1 MCDLIHTWEKVR
13 RRGGFLKFRYARSP
27 VSRPIGRRLFAHA
40 LRDLSAASTTESLSR
55 SGAMA
60 SRGAVVSPS
69 RNVCAKPSRFSPN
82 SVVIDH
88 GRLMSRRSMAV
99 GETPWA
105 TAPSRQQLQ
114 PIDDHPDRRDCG
126 PAHICEHL
134 APRRRQDHLD
144 REIAIV
150 WRAIQLAGEVK
161 ARGERRRGARIG
173 RQLRASATSRSIG
186 HGGRPGF

>member
-1 MCDLIHTWEKVR
+1 MR
-13 RRGGFLKFRYARSP
+13 QAG
-27 VSRPIGRRLFAHA
+27 PI
-40 LRDLSAASTTESLSR
+40 
-55 SGAMA
+55 
-60 SRGAVVSPS
+60 
-69 RNVCAKPSRFSPN
+69 SPN

-88 GRLMSRRSMAV
+88 ERLMSRRSMAV

-161 ARGERRRGARIG
+161 ARGERRRVRSDWTAVESERDISVDWTRRTTRILARTFTAPG
-173 RQLRASATSRSIG
+173 PRSTAQ
-186 HGGRPGF
+186 